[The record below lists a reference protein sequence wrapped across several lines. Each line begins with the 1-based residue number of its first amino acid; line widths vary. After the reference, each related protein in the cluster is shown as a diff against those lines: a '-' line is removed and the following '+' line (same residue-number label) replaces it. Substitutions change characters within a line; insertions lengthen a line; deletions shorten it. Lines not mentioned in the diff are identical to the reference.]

1 MTQNP
6 IPTVIALAIR
16 KRFDL
21 MFHDLRLAENTLNRL
36 DSQKCRAIL
45 DALTRAERELGIADA
60 HLRQVVP
67 DSVLYATPEPFWR
80 QLQKYWRGKT

>member
-21 MFHDLRLAENTLNRL
+21 MFHDLRLAENTINRL

-45 DALTRAERELGIADA
+45 DALARAERELGIADA
-60 HLRQVVP
+60 HLRHYVP
-67 DSVLYATPEPFWR
+67 DHVLFARHETWLARMRRLWMRKP
-80 QLQKYWRGKT
+80 